1 MATVP
6 RAPSRPLM
14 RLRRSPAWLAF
25 GVVAVCLGGL
35 LSAFVYLNAVE
46 SHPVL
51 RVNRTVYRGET
62 IAPGDLSVVQVGA
75 GLDVRTVADVRADE
89 VIGRAAL
96 TDVPAGSLLVEGS
109 WGEASQ
115 PVGMARVGVR
125 LSAGRYPAG
134 DLRPGTPFLVVA
146 LPDPAAEQA
155 ELPASVPATLVAAP
169 AAQPDGS
176 LAFDLY
182 VPIGQAEQVSRLAS
196 ADRVALVQQ
205 GTNR

>member
-1 MATVP
+1 MAEVP
-6 RAPSRPLM
+6 RAPSRPLI

-25 GVVAVCLGGL
+25 GIIAICVGGL

-51 RVNRTVYRGET
+51 RLNRTVHRGEI
-62 IAPGDLSVVQVGA
+62 IAPSDLGVVQAGT
-75 GLDVRTVADVRADE
+75 GLDVRTVADRQSGDV
-89 VIGRAAL
+89 VGKAAL
-96 TDVPAGSLLVEGS
+96 TDLPAGSLLVEGS
-109 WGEASQ
+109 WGEAGQ
-115 PVGMARVGVR
+115 PTGMARVGVR
-125 LSAGRYPAG
+125 LSAGRYPGG

-146 LPDPAAEQA
+146 LPEASGERA
-155 ELPASVPATLVAAP
+155 ELPASVAATLVADP
-169 AAQPDGS
+169 VTQPDGS

-182 VPIGQAEQVSRLAS
+182 VPTAEAEAVTRLAA